1 MMIIRGKSRKKN
13 SKNANSAGRSYS
25 ANNRFGGQSVPMKG
39 AVKMVMMLA
48 TRIIHIYRA
57 FL

>member
-25 ANNRFGGQSVPMKG
+25 APKPV
-39 AVKMVMMLA
+39 
-48 TRIIHIYRA
+48 
-57 FL
+57 